1 MKRDIGELS
10 MAALVLGVGGLAI
23 YGASRHAYYTEF
35 GPDAGFFPF
44 WVGLGQSLIGL
55 ALVARYLRTGVTRTD
70 APMYGSRRRQ
80 LTVAALFLGY
90 VLLLHAVGFVPATG
104 IFLFAVMLGVES
116 RSIRETGLIV
126 LGLTFGLFAL
136 FGWAFRIPLPQGIFG
151 DF

>member
-1 MKRDIGELS
+1 
-10 MAALVLGVGGLAI
+10 MAVLVLGVGGLAI

-44 WVGLGQSLIGL
+44 WVGLGEALLGL
-55 ALVARYLRTGVTRTD
+55 ALVVKCLRGGKTVTEEST
-70 APMYGSRRRQ
+70 YGHRRRQ
-80 LTVAALFLGY
+80 LTVAVLFLGY
-90 VLLLHAVGFVPATG
+90 VLMLHALGFMIATG
-104 IFLFAVMLGVES
+104 TFLCVILLGVER
-116 RSIRETGLIV
+116 RSLREAGLIG